1 MHAYTHA
8 YIHANIHTHI
18 RTHTYTYVHMRTLT
32 YTYITQNYISFTLH
46 TNPGMHPMN
55 WLRPNRRAFRP
66 TNVLTPNRR
75 ARRVAARR
83 QEEGARSGVPGL
95 PTFKRPVA
103 LDAGTLSLA
112 ALSRRPSGTT

>member
-1 MHAYTHA
+1 MDHPRL
-8 YIHANIHTHI
+8 ANGDVPKGSHPRLWTLAVAA
-18 RTHTYTYVHMRTLT
+18 RTRVRRVSLSKALSRKR
-32 YTYITQNYISFTLH
+32 SFTGQP
-46 TNPGMHPMN
+46 NPGMHPMN

-103 LDAGTLSLA
+103 LDAGTHSLA
-112 ALSRRPSGTT
+112 ALS